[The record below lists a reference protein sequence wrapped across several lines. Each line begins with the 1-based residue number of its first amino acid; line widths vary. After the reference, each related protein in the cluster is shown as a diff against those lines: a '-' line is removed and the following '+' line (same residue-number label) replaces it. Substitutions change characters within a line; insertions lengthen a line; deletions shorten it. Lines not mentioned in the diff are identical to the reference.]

1 MLVKSLWC
9 FPLLCSCV
17 CVCVCVCVAW
27 DWVVSSVKTLWA
39 QFAECLSQ
47 ALSSAPGGMYG
58 SKYPSLSSS
67 LKPSYTYVL
76 V

>member
-1 MLVKSLWC
+1 MFSFVVQ
-9 FPLLCSCV
+9 V
-17 CVCVCVCVAW
+17 CVCVGGGPG